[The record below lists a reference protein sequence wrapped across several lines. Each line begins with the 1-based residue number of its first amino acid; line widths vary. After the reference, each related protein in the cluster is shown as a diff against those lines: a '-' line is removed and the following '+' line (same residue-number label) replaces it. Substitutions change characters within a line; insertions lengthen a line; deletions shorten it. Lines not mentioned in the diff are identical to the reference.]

1 MPRYDYRCKA
11 CGAVEEV
18 VHGFVDEPDMHCLEC
33 GMLMGRAIGVP
44 MLSASSTPT
53 RGDGIDIGATRVAE
67 SAKVADMDA
76 YKRLRKDGVQPP
88 AINGS
93 AQLEA
98 RAEEKHEVNSGHTF
112 STASGR
118 KRSMGLVKDV
128 VGE

>member
-1 MPRYDYRCKA
+1 MPRYDYRCKT
-11 CGAVEEV
+11 CGAIEEV
-18 VHGFVDEPDMHCLEC
+18 VHGFIEEPDMYCLEC
-33 GMLMGRAIGVP
+33 GAMMGRTIGIP
-44 MLSASSTPT
+44 MLSPSSTPT
-53 RGDGIDIGATRVAE
+53 RGNGVDMAATRIAE
-67 SAKVADMDA
+67 KSKVADMDA

-112 STASGR
+112 STAAGR
-118 KRSMGLVKDV
+118 KRSMGLVKDM